1 MTAER
6 RAGTETRELIIA
18 AVASLITERGPEAIS
33 IVNVMRRAGVSR
45 TAFYRQFDSID
56 DVYADLLVRVGSEI
70 HAEAGSWIANPGTVG
85 NPDVAYSLSV
95 EYARAFTKHGKLLT
109 ALHDV
114 CGSGARLRELWR
126 DRFIQQFID
135 TTTAAIARD
144 QAAGVVSPDLDPAA
158 TALALT
164 LMGEAASLELLGRQ
178 HIEPEEYANI
188 IAPIWISVLFGVVPE
203 RDEP

>member
-1 MTAER
+1 MTGKR

-18 AVASLITERGPEAIS
+18 AVASLITERDPEA
-33 IVNVMRRAGVSR
+33 VNVATVMRRAGVSR
-45 TAFYRQFDSID
+45 TAFYRQFDSIY
-56 DVYADLLVRVGSEI
+56 DVYASLLVRVGSEVF
-70 HAEAGSWIANPGTVG
+70 AEAGSWIANPGTVG
-85 NPDVAYSLSV
+85 SPDIAHSNSV
-95 EYARAFTKHGKLLT
+95 EYARAFTKYGELLT

-114 CGSGARLRELWR
+114 GGADARLRELWR
-126 DRFIQQFID
+126 DGFIQPFID

-144 QAAGVVSPDLDPAA
+144 QASGAISPDLDPAT

-178 HIEPEEYANI
+178 RIEPEAYADI

-203 RDEP
+203 YDES